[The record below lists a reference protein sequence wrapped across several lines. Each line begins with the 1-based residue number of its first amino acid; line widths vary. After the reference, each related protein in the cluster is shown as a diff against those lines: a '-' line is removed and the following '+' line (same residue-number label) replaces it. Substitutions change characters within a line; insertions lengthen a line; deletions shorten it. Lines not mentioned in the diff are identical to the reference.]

1 MRKVISFL
9 MVVTFLLL
17 PISPAF
23 AQTSLLN
30 PAPKET
36 CVVIV
41 GDAGV
46 KTPDFF
52 KYVDEAFNTEEK
64 KKKVVSGTEIQ
75 SLYQTYWLDKG
86 FLEEQKL
93 TKQDLNDFVKYS
105 GYKKVFYLIVSSP
118 VVEKTNEG
126 HGGWDGWVQTERTRA
141 SITIKTFLV
150 NETDIIKAVD
160 VTKEDDSVTSELRA
174 KRGAFEKCI
183 KEIKSVIGSYL

>member
-41 GDAGV
+41 GDASV

-105 GYKKVFYLIVSSP
+105 GYKKVVYLIVSSP

-126 HGGWDGWVQTERTRA
+126 YGGWDGWVQTERTRA

-183 KEIKSVIGSYL
+183 KEIKSAIGSYL

>member
-23 AQTSLLN
+23 AQVSLLN

-105 GYKKVFYLIVSSP
+105 GYKKVLYLIVSSP

>member
-105 GYKKVFYLIVSSP
+105 GYKKVLYLIVSSP

>member
-1 MRKVISFL
+1 M

-105 GYKKVFYLIVSSP
+105 GYKKVVYLIVSSP

-183 KEIKSVIGSYL
+183 KEIKSAIGSYL

>member
-105 GYKKVFYLIVSSP
+105 GYKKVVYLIVSSP

>member
-41 GDAGV
+41 GDASV

-105 GYKKVFYLIVSSP
+105 GYKKVVYLIVSSP

-183 KEIKSVIGSYL
+183 KEIKSAIGSYL

>member
-23 AQTSLLN
+23 AQVGLLN

-41 GDAGV
+41 GDASV

-105 GYKKVFYLIVSSP
+105 GYKKVLYLIVSSP
-118 VVEKTNEG
+118 VVEKTKEG
-126 HGGWDGWVQTERTRA
+126 YGGWDGWVQTERTRA

-183 KEIKSVIGSYL
+183 KEIKSAIGSYL

>member
-105 GYKKVFYLIVSSP
+105 GYKKVVYLIVSSP

-183 KEIKSVIGSYL
+183 KEIKSAIGSYL

>member
-105 GYKKVFYLIVSSP
+105 GYKKVVYLIVSSP

-126 HGGWDGWVQTERTRA
+126 YGGWDGWVQTERTRA

-183 KEIKSVIGSYL
+183 KEIKSAIGSYL

>member
-41 GDAGV
+41 GDASV

-105 GYKKVFYLIVSSP
+105 GYKKVVYLIVSSP
-118 VVEKTNEG
+118 VVEKTKEG
-126 HGGWDGWVQTERTRA
+126 YGGWDGWVQTERTRA

-183 KEIKSVIGSYL
+183 KEIKSAIGSYL